1 MTTTTIPDVPV
12 PPGARPDTWQDDSPF
27 PYRVL
32 LGECRGIDG
41 LHVDVVNVQVTAI
54 QFSDGRIDDGSAH
67 EPPHVYL
74 ADNALTTTQARE
86 LAATLT
92 EAADEVDGWASR

>member
-1 MTTTTIPDVPV
+1 MTTTIPDVPV
-12 PPGARPDTWQDDSPF
+12 PPGARPDTWEDDTPL

-32 LGECRGIDG
+32 LGEVRGIDG
-41 LHVDVVNVQVTAI
+41 IDTDHVSVQPTAI
-54 QFSDGRIDDGSAH
+54 QFADGRVDDGSVH

-86 LAATLT
+86 LAALLVAT
-92 EAADEVDGWASR
+92 ADEVDGWAAK